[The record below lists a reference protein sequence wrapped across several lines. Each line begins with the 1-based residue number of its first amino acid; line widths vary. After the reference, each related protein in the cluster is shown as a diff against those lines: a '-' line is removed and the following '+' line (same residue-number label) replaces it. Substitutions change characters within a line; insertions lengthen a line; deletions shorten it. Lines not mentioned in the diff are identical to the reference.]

1 METDNHIR
9 ILFVEDLPSD
19 AELAEREVQR
29 EGIRFTSMRVE
40 TKEAFLKALEE
51 FRPDVII
58 SDYAMPEFDGMQAL
72 RLAKEYGH
80 AIPFIVLTGSMN
92 EETAVECMKAG
103 ATDYVIKERMKRL
116 PYAIKEA
123 LEWKKI
129 RQEKEAVLE
138 ALRESEEKYRQIVES
153 LRDEYF
159 FYRQDVK
166 GACQYVSPS
175 LTNIL
180 GYSEEEF
187 CRHFASYLPGTP
199 AKPEFIRHPEGSIRG
214 KQQPPYPVE
223 THHKNGEGRILS
235 VTEMPVFDREGNVV
249 GFSGI
254 AHDITERR
262 KAEAEI
268 QKRVKELEDFY
279 DMAVGRELK
288 MIELKEEIAELK
300 EELERHKKDALNR

>member
-1 METDNHIR
+1 METDNPIR

-19 AELAEREVQR
+19 TELAEREVQG
-29 EGIRFTSMRVE
+29 EGIRFTSIRVE

-51 FRPDVII
+51 FRPDLII
-58 SDYAMPEFDGMQAL
+58 SDYAMPAFDGMQAL
-72 RLAKEYGH
+72 RLTKEYDPT
-80 AIPFIVLTGSMN
+80 IPFIVLTGSMN

-123 LEWKKI
+123 LEWKKV

-159 FYRQDVK
+159 FYRHDVK
-166 GACQYVSPS
+166 GVFQYVSPS
-175 LTNIL
+175 LRNIL

-187 CRHFASYLPGTP
+187 CRHFASYLTDNPVNR
-199 AKPEFIRHPEGSIRG
+199 EYIRHIDGSLRG
-214 KQQPPYPVE
+214 EQQPPYPVE
-223 THHKNGEGRILS
+223 VYHKNGEVRTLS
-235 VTEMPVFDREGNVV
+235 VTEMPVFGREGNVV
-249 GFSGI
+249 AVSGI
-254 AHDITERR
+254 AHDITERK

-268 QKRVKELEDFY
+268 QNRVKELEDFY

-300 EELERHKKDALNR
+300 EELEKHKKDALNR